1 MGFLLGNNRES
12 SLTEDILILLV
23 YGLANYWR
31 DKGQQN
37 AREQFILMQKLNQK
51 GVKVNETSLGID
63 RTSNLAT
70 SKECNS
76 ETVKPSQPN

>member
-31 DKGQQN
+31 DKG
-37 AREQFILMQKLNQK
+37 
-51 GVKVNETSLGID
+51 
-63 RTSNLAT
+63 LA
-70 SKECNS
+70 SSGE
-76 ETVKPSQPN
+76 EPSQKSESGSDYRTNKKGSSIR